1 MEYDDLRGFLK
12 LLESKK
18 ELIRIKE
25 PVNWDIEIGTISQES
40 INQDGAAFICEN
52 IQGYTKTPC
61 KKLVMNYLGN
71 WKRVALAMGMPEDT
85 PPGEMVS
92 EWRKRDKQLIKP
104 VVVDKGPC
112 KENILRGKD
121 IDLSKFPIPKLHVR
135 DGGRYAL
142 TWHIVVT
149 KDPDTGWMNVGTY
162 RGMMLDKQNIG
173 MLLIPVQNWGIH
185 AQKYLKR
192 KMPMPVSVA
201 LGVDPVTM
209 MTSATPYPAGVNEY
223 DVIGAVR
230 GKPMQLVK
238 CEANDLLVPANAE
251 IVLEGEINMDPSTY
265 RMEGPFGEY
274 PGYYSSIDSTPKP
287 VFNIKCITHRNDP
300 IYTSGLVGCGP
311 HLKAADGD
319 RMGALTLSAVT
330 WDQLEINSIP
340 GIRDVWFD
348 EDVWGTNV
356 FVSIDKKHYG
366 HAKQVAFAI
375 WAAPS
380 AIFIGKYVVVVD
392 ADIDI
397 RNPKKVWAA
406 IANRTDPSQD
416 IIVVPQT
423 NGGPLDPSVHPDMKM
438 KTGKLGRWD
447 RVLIDAT
454 WDDTWKERPEW
465 GGLSHPPPCLAQ
477 EGDLKVVRKKW
488 KRYGF
493 K

>member
-173 MLLIPVQNWGIH
+173 MLLIPVQNWESMHGN
-185 AQKYLKR
+185 
-192 KMPMPVSVA
+192 
-201 LGVDPVTM
+201 T
-209 MTSATPYPAGVNEY
+209 
-223 DVIGAVR
+223 
-230 GKPMQLVK
+230 
-238 CEANDLLVPANAE
+238 
-251 IVLEGEINMDPSTY
+251 
-265 RMEGPFGEY
+265 
-274 PGYYSSIDSTPKP
+274 
-287 VFNIKCITHRNDP
+287 
-300 IYTSGLVGCGP
+300 
-311 HLKAADGD
+311 
-319 RMGALTLSAVT
+319 
-330 WDQLEINSIP
+330 
-340 GIRDVWFD
+340 
-348 EDVWGTNV
+348 
-356 FVSIDKKHYG
+356 
-366 HAKQVAFAI
+366 
-375 WAAPS
+375 
-380 AIFIGKYVVVVD
+380 
-392 ADIDI
+392 
-397 RNPKKVWAA
+397 
-406 IANRTDPSQD
+406 
-416 IIVVPQT
+416 
-423 NGGPLDPSVHPDMKM
+423 
-438 KTGKLGRWD
+438 
-447 RVLIDAT
+447 
-454 WDDTWKERPEW
+454 
-465 GGLSHPPPCLAQ
+465 
-477 EGDLKVVRKKW
+477 
-488 KRYGF
+488 
-493 K
+493 